1 MKHLLLEKNS
11 WNILQNVHET
21 VKNIQKV
28 RCTFLL
34 KDFKKLSLK
43 QLNNVDIKIV
53 LKSYNKI

>member
-34 KDFKKLSLK
+34 KDFKKFSLK